1 MEKYYNK
8 ISKILK
14 LPDDFNDEIK
24 DIPTDV
30 KQIILPFYYNHNLK
44 LNFKIGRTNCN
55 NPHCPKNLPQTLT
68 HLELGYI
75 FYHKINCLPDSLTH
89 LTFPSNH
96 IVNIINLHSSYACD
110 KNTNSIK
117 LPPNLTY
124 LNFNCSFNEE
134 IGHADCADKKCPRNL
149 PSSLTELILSYNFN
163 QIVDNLPKNIINLV
177 FGYIFNQTVDK
188 LPNKITHLTFGG
200 LFNKKIDKLPN
211 SITHLTF
218 GEYFNKNIE
227 ILPKSITHLV
237 LGRCFNQTVLKLPNT
252 ITDLKIYELSKN
264 SSEDEL
270 CSRTNIKSKINS
282 KMKINIFKNSLNS
295 IKNLTIEIAD
305 VNLLPDT
312 VKELTIIDEL
322 KQFHKLPSELT
333 YIKFND
339 KFNDLIGH
347 QGCTDSQIVPF
358 HKPNIKNKCPQNLP
372 LTLTHLILGDS
383 FNENVD
389 FLPHNIKVIIFGENF
404 NCSVDLLPNSLTH
417 LTFGSNFNQKVDKLP
432 KLITHLTL
440 GKNFNQPTEFLPD
453 SITNLIFGFNFN
465 NLLKLPKNIAYLE
478 LGFKFSKKTI
488 DGFEISNNLKEIKLF
503 YCSKI
508 IKNIPCFIETVN
520 ICYKK
525 IQPKIDKNYDI
536 SNLPIS
542 VSTIKIDNDELLKF
556 IKKIPYNCIIY
567 NQYDNPII

>member
-1 MEKYYNK
+1 M
-8 ISKILK
+8 
-14 LPDDFNDEIK
+14 
-24 DIPTDV
+24 
-30 KQIILPFYYNHNLK
+30 
-44 LNFKIGRTNCN
+44 
-55 NPHCPKNLPQTLT
+55 
-68 HLELGYI
+68 
-75 FYHKINCLPDSLTH
+75 
-89 LTFPSNH
+89 
-96 IVNIINLHSSYACD
+96 
-110 KNTNSIK
+110 
-117 LPPNLTY
+117 
-124 LNFNCSFNEE
+124 
-134 IGHADCADKKCPRNL
+134 
-149 PSSLTELILSYNFN
+149 
-163 QIVDNLPKNIINLV
+163 
-177 FGYIFNQTVDK
+177 
-188 LPNKITHLTFGG
+188 
-200 LFNKKIDKLPN
+200 
-211 SITHLTF
+211 
-218 GEYFNKNIE
+218 
-227 ILPKSITHLV
+227 
-237 LGRCFNQTVLKLPNT
+237 
-252 ITDLKIYELSKN
+252 
-264 SSEDEL
+264 
-270 CSRTNIKSKINS
+270 
-282 KMKINIFKNSLNS
+282 
-295 IKNLTIEIAD
+295 
-305 VNLLPDT
+305 
-312 VKELTIIDEL
+312 
-322 KQFHKLPSELT
+322 
-333 YIKFND
+333 
-339 KFNDLIGH
+339 
-347 QGCTDSQIVPF
+347 
-358 HKPNIKNKCPQNLP
+358 
-372 LTLTHLILGDS
+372 THLILGDS